1 MPQGRFHSDKS
12 GNRYGMLTL
21 VCQLDSRQANGS
33 FKYLVQCD
41 CGESKVVG
49 FAQMTSG
56 RTKSCGCLQ
65 RRKGSESPAYKH
77 GRSKTKDYYNE
88 LVMRQNYGLEYHE
101 YLSMVEEHKGVCAI
115 CGAQPPV
122 GQHKKRLNIDHCHKT
137 GAVRGLLCDLCN
149 RALGLMRDDV
159 TLLDKAINY
168 LNKYANAR

>member
-21 VCQLDSRQANGS
+21 VCRLNTRQANGS

-65 RRKGSESPAYKH
+65 FRTGESAPAFKH

-88 LVMRQNYGLEYHE
+88 LAMRQNYGIEYE
-101 YLSMVEEHKGVCAI
+101 TYLGMVAKQDGKCAI
-115 CGAQPPV
+115 CGAEPPKN
-122 GQHKKRLNIDHCHKT
+122 QHKKRLNIDHCHKT
-137 GAVRGLLCDLCN
+137 GTIRGLLCDCCN
-149 RALGLMRDDV
+149 RAIGLMRDD
-159 TLLDKAINY
+159 TALLTKAIHY
-168 LNKYANAR
+168 LNNISLAR